1 MQFSMNILY
10 ILQKGGKKRKKEDR
24 IACDPVFEKMIFNY
38 ASSAKY
44 LMVRTI
50 WLV

>member
-1 MQFSMNILY
+1 MVIAQPCSKKKILRHAATAKDF
-10 ILQKGGKKRKKEDR
+10 LQRDMR
-24 IACDPVFEKMIFNY
+24 DY